1 MWEKESCSL
10 RCFNLNQCKDLT
22 AGLMWE
28 DFGAIVVMVL
38 VGFGSLCCWFIWLLC
53 SYQWMQSE
61 S

>member
-38 VGFGSLCCWFIWLLC
+38 VGFGSLCCWFI
-53 SYQWMQSE
+53 
-61 S
+61 

>member
-1 MWEKESCSL
+1 M
-10 RCFNLNQCKDLT
+10 RCLILNQCKDLA

-28 DFGAIVVMVL
+28 DFGALTIVVKVL
-38 VGFGSLCCWFIWLLC
+38 VGFRSLCCWFMWLLC